1 MRKVVLAMFM
11 SLDGYIEGP
20 KGEFVPPAWSDDLQR
35 YWADDNVD
43 RAGLLL
49 YGRTNFQFNAGFWQ
63 AAEADAKNPEPFRA
77 FARRMNALPKLCFSR
92 TLKEADWN
100 GRVVR
105 DDIAGEIARLKQQ
118 PGKDMMMFGGADIA
132 RFFIARDLFDAYR
145 IMVTPTLLGDG
156 KRLFDGGY
164 QRRQLKHTGTKQMDT
179 GAVILTYER
188 AAA

>member
-35 YWADDNVD
+35 HWADDNVD
-43 RAGLLL
+43 RTDLLL
-49 YGRTNFQFNAGFWQ
+49 YGRVNFQFNAGFWQ
-63 AAEADAKNPEPFRA
+63 PAEHEANNPEAFRA

-92 TLKEADWN
+92 SLRQVDWN
-100 GRVVR
+100 GRVIGN
-105 DDIAGEIARLKQQ
+105 DIAGEIARLKQES
-118 PGKDMMMFGGADIA
+118 GKDMMMFGGAGIA
-132 RFFIARDLFDAYR
+132 RTFIGLDLFDEYR

-164 QRRQLKHTGTKQMDT
+164 ERRQLKHTQTKQMDT

-188 AAA
+188 AS

>member
-43 RAGLLL
+43 RTDLLL

-63 AAEADAKNPEPFRA
+63 PAEQDVNNPAPFRA
-77 FARRMNALPKLCFSR
+77 FARRMNTLPKLCFSR
-92 TLKEADWN
+92 SLGQVDWN

-105 DDIAGEIARLKQQ
+105 DDIAGEITRLKQQ
-118 PGKDMMMFGGADIA
+118 PGKDMMMFGGATIA
-132 RFFIARDLFDAYR
+132 RTFIALDLFDEYR
-145 IMVTPTLLGDG
+145 IMVTPILLGDG

-164 QRRQLKHTGTKQMDT
+164 ERRQLRHTDVKQMDT
-179 GAVILTYER
+179 GAVILSYER
-188 AAA
+188 AA

>member
-1 MRKVVLAMFM
+1 MRKVILAMFI

-35 YWADDNVD
+35 HWADDNVD

-49 YGRTNFQFNAGFWQ
+49 YGRRNFEFNAGFWQ
-63 AAEADAKNPEPFRA
+63 PAETDANNPASFRA
-77 FARRMNALPKLCFSR
+77 FASRMNALPKLCFSR
-92 TLKEADWN
+92 TLSTVDWN
-100 GRVVR
+100 GRLVR
-105 DDIAGEIARLKQQ
+105 DDIAGEIARLKQE

-132 RFFIARDLFDAYR
+132 RFFIGLDLFDEYR

-164 QRRQLKHTGTKQMDT
+164 ERRQLQHTDTRQMDT

-188 AAA
+188 KA